1 MKKTIKLTE
10 SDLAR
15 IVKRVIKEDI
25 QNNDLYSNIT
35 NVLRNNDSSVEEKI
49 QVLNN
54 IIREMEG
61 SITKE
66 KFNPDLSGMEK
77 LVHRVMRD
85 RMAE

>member
-1 MKKTIKLTE
+1 MKKTIRLTE
-10 SDLAR
+10 SDLTK